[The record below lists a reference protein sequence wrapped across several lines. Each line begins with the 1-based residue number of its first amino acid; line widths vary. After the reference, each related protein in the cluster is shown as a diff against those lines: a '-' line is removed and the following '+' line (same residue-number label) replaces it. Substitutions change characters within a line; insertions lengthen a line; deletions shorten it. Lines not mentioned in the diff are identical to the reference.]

1 MYTYDIGRRPGAAKG
16 EEMLLTEN
24 QIYDSSGSFI
34 VKKKPN
40 HISKFIIKRSVMVET
55 KTRLL
60 ERGIY
65 FQKGLV
71 FWSGTLNEDVACID
85 KVICPQIV
93 STPLSAKISEKGIE
107 HICEAIKKPNEFLF
121 AQVQGHSG
129 RAFDSDLNHDEVIQF
144 EEGFISIG
152 VPNYG
157 ANLDKLDNC
166 EVFEYSDKKWVRLSK
181 QDVAERFETA

>member
-1 MYTYDIGRRPGAAKG
+1 
-16 EEMLLTEN
+16 MLLTEN

-55 KTRLL
+55 RNRLL
-60 ERGIY
+60 ERGMY
-65 FQKGLV
+65 FEKGLV
-71 FWSGTLNEDVACID
+71 FWSGTLIDGVARID
-85 KVICPQIV
+85 KVICPQVV
-93 STPLSAKISEKGIE
+93 STPLSAKISDKGIE

-129 RAFDSDLNHDEVIQF
+129 RAFDTDIEHDEVIKF
-144 EEGFISIG
+144 EEGFISIS

-157 ANLDKLDNC
+157 ANMDKLENC
-166 EVFEYSDKKWVRLSK
+166 DVFEYLDSKWVKLGRE
-181 QDVAERFETA
+181 DVSGRFETA

>member
-1 MYTYDIGRRPGAAKG
+1 
-16 EEMLLTEN
+16 MLLTEN

-55 KTRLL
+55 RNRLL
-60 ERGIY
+60 ERGMY

-71 FWSGTLNEDVACID
+71 FWSGTLTDSVPRID

-93 STPLSAKISEKGIE
+93 STPVSAKISDKGIE

-121 AQVQGHSG
+121 AQVQGYSG
-129 RAFDSDLNHDEVIQF
+129 RAYDSDIDHDEVIKF
-144 EEGFISIG
+144 EEGFISVG
-152 VPNYG
+152 VANYG
-157 ANLDKLDNC
+157 ANLDKLNNC
-166 EVFEYSDKKWVRLSK
+166 EVFEHDGAKWVKLSK
-181 QDVAERFETA
+181 EDVSGRFEIA